1 MASINPWGSWGILM
15 DQSWGM
21 TTVDP
26 WASWALCPQ
35 DSTWQMEET
44 AEERRRAPGLPTAQ
58 AQEPVTFND
67 VAVDFTQEEWGQLD
81 LVQRTLYRDVM
92 LETYGHL
99 LSVGNQITKP
109 EVISLL
115 EQGEEPWSMEPAYP
129 LQGTCPEWMKNL
141 ESKALIP
148 TQSILE
154 EEQSH
159 SMKLERYIWDDPWFS
174 SDSRGFWKSYT
185 IFHMHPDYFPLER
198 HPNVTKQPIQLDKR
212 FHLAHGAIPRPR
224 ALRTTP
230 MQPPAS
236 TDDEK
241 SEPARTTLGFIGYS
255 MGLNTNPWNAVIR
268 SKRRKHFEKQRLN
281 AAQNLIKE
289 VKVKDPVHTAKA
301 GSP

>member
-1 MASINPWGSWGILM
+1 MAAINPWGSWGILM

-129 LQGTCPEWMKNL
+129 LQGTCP
-141 ESKALIP
+141 
-148 TQSILE
+148 
-154 EEQSH
+154 
-159 SMKLERYIWDDPWFS
+159 
-174 SDSRGFWKSYT
+174 
-185 IFHMHPDYFPLER
+185 DYFPLER
-198 HPNVTKQPIQLDKR
+198 HPNVTKQPIQLDKP

-224 ALRTTP
+224 APRTTP

-255 MGLNTNPWNAVIR
+255 MGLNTNPWNAVFFRIWPIFMVDHDINE
-268 SKRRKHFEKQRLN
+268 KYRKKHGEKL
-281 AAQNLIKE
+281 K
-289 VKVKDPVHTAKA
+289 K
-301 GSP
+301 

>member
-1 MASINPWGSWGILM
+1 MAAINPWGSWGILM

-129 LQGTCPEWMKNL
+129 LQGTCPG
-141 ESKALIP
+141 SALPCDITKTKP
-148 TQSILE
+148 LCRWSEHGSYGQ
-154 EEQSH
+154 
-159 SMKLERYIWDDPWFS
+159 RPA
-174 SDSRGFWKSYT
+174 RGFLFQI
-185 IFHMHPDYFPLER
+185 IFP
-198 HPNVTKQPIQLDKR
+198 
-212 FHLAHGAIPRPR
+212 
-224 ALRTTP
+224 
-230 MQPPAS
+230 
-236 TDDEK
+236 
-241 SEPARTTLGFIGYS
+241 
-255 MGLNTNPWNAVIR
+255 
-268 SKRRKHFEKQRLN
+268 
-281 AAQNLIKE
+281 
-289 VKVKDPVHTAKA
+289 
-301 GSP
+301 

>member
-1 MASINPWGSWGILM
+1 MAAINPWGSWGILM

-129 LQGTCPEWMKNL
+129 LQGTCPG
-141 ESKALIP
+141 SALPCDITKTKP
-148 TQSILE
+148 LCRWSE
-154 EEQSH
+154 H
-159 SMKLERYIWDDPWFS
+159 
-174 SDSRGFWKSYT
+174 GSYGQR
-185 IFHMHPDYFPLER
+185 PARDYFPLER
-198 HPNVTKQPIQLDKR
+198 RPNVTKQPIQFGKQ

-224 ALRTTP
+224 APSTTP

-236 TDDEK
+236 TDEEK

-255 MGLNTNPWNAVIR
+255 VGLNTNPWNAVDWSRLRKSNNLHHFIKISR
-268 SKRRKHFEKQRLN
+268 SHR
-281 AAQNLIKE
+281 
-289 VKVKDPVHTAKA
+289 
-301 GSP
+301 